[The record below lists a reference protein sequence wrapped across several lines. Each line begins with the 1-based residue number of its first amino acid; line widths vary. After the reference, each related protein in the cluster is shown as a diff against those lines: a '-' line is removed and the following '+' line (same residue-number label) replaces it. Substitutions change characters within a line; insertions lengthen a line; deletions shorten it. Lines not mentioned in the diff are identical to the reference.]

1 MMLIALA
8 TAGSRRTVLAAL
20 LPLLSAPPACWA
32 DRGRMFVPVLGDLQA
47 GIGGPGGLQLDRA
60 SAQLAKLA
68 ESLSYLQQLAE
79 DLQNPTYKG
88 DAVESRVV
96 LRLSAI
102 YWKSTPAAMEIT
114 SSLMPLLGEA
124 EQSRLASLT
133 TAFEAAVREIESA
146 AAETDVKSQLAAAS
160 RANDALTAYLAL
172 AATQYSVPTIK
183 QKFAVPAGS
192 GLVS

>member
-1 MMLIALA
+1 MLIALA
-8 TAGSRRTVLAAL
+8 AGSRRTVLAAL

-68 ESLSYLQQLAE
+68 ESLSYLQQLGE

-88 DAVESRVV
+88 DADDSMVV

-133 TAFEAAVREIESA
+133 TAFEAAVRDIESA
-146 AAETDVKSQLAAAS
+146 ATENDVKSQLAAAS

>member
-1 MMLIALA
+1 MLIALTA
-8 TAGSRRTVLAAL
+8 AGSRRTVLAAL

-47 GIGGPGGLQLDRA
+47 GIGGPAGLQLDRA

-68 ESLSYLQQLAE
+68 ESLSYLQQLGE

-88 DAVESRVV
+88 DADDSMVV

-133 TAFEAAVREIESA
+133 TAFEAAVRDIESA
-146 AAETDVKSQLAAAS
+146 CVQNDVKSQLAAAS
-160 RANDALTAYLAL
+160 RANDALSSYLAL

>member
-1 MMLIALA
+1 
-8 TAGSRRTVLAAL
+8 
-20 LPLLSAPPACWA
+20 
-32 DRGRMFVPVLGDLQA
+32 MFIPVLGDLQA

-68 ESLSYLQQLAE
+68 ESLSYLQQLG

-88 DAVESRVV
+88 DADDSMVV

-102 YWKSTPAAMEIT
+102 YWKSTPAAMEIC
-114 SSLMPLLGEA
+114 SAMMPLLGEA

-133 TAFEAAVREIESA
+133 TSFEAAVRDIESA
-146 AAETDVKSQLAAAS
+146 CVQNDVKSQLAAAS
-160 RANDALTAYLAL
+160 RANDALSSYLAL

>member
-1 MMLIALA
+1 MLIALA
-8 TAGSRRTVLAAL
+8 AGSRRTVLAAL

-68 ESLSYLQQLAE
+68 ESLSYLQQLGE

-88 DAVESRVV
+88 DADDSMVV

-102 YWKSTPAAMEIT
+102 YWKSTPAAMEIC
-114 SSLMPLLGEA
+114 SAMMPLLGEA

-133 TAFEAAVREIESA
+133 TAFEAAVKDIESA
-146 AAETDVKSQLAAAS
+146 CVQNDVKSQLAAAS
-160 RANDALTAYLAL
+160 RANDALSSYLAL

>member
-1 MMLIALA
+1 MLIALA
-8 TAGSRRTVLAAL
+8 ASSRRAVLAAL

-68 ESLSYLQQLAE
+68 ESLSYLQQLGK
-79 DLQNPTYKG
+79 DLQSPTYKG
-88 DAVESRVV
+88 DADDSMVV

-133 TAFEAAVREIESA
+133 TAFEAAVRDIESA
-146 AAETDVKSQLAAAS
+146 CVQNDVKSQLAAAS
-160 RANDALTAYLAL
+160 RANDALSSYLAL

>member
-88 DAVESRVV
+88 DADDSMVV

-133 TAFEAAVREIESA
+133 TAFEAAVRDIESA
-146 AAETDVKSQLAAAS
+146 AAANDVKSQLAAAS

>member
-1 MMLIALA
+1 MLIALA
-8 TAGSRRTVLAAL
+8 AGSRRTVLAAL

-68 ESLSYLQQLAE
+68 ESLSYLQQLGE

-88 DAVESRVV
+88 DADDSMVV

-102 YWKSTPAAMEIT
+102 YWKSTPAAMEIC
-114 SSLMPLLGEA
+114 SAMMPLLGEA
-124 EQSRLASLT
+124 EQSRLAALT
-133 TAFEAAVREIESA
+133 TAFEAAVKDIEA
-146 AAETDVKSQLAAAS
+146 ACTQNDVKSQLAAAS
-160 RANDALTAYLAL
+160 RANDALSSYLAL

>member
-1 MMLIALA
+1 MLIALA
-8 TAGSRRTVLAAL
+8 AGSRRTVLAAL

-68 ESLSYLQQLAE
+68 ESLSYLQQLGE

-88 DAVESRVV
+88 DADDSMVV

-133 TAFEAAVREIESA
+133 TAFEVAVKDIEAAC
-146 AAETDVKSQLAAAS
+146 TQNDVKSQLAAAS
-160 RANDALTAYLAL
+160 RANDALSSYLAL
-172 AATQYSVPTIK
+172 AATRYSVPTIK

>member
-1 MMLIALA
+1 
-8 TAGSRRTVLAAL
+8 
-20 LPLLSAPPACWA
+20 
-32 DRGRMFVPVLGDLQA
+32 MFVPVLGDLQA

-68 ESLSYLQQLAE
+68 ESLSYLQQLGE

-88 DAVESRVV
+88 DADDTMVV

-102 YWKSTPAAMEIT
+102 YWKSTPAAMEIC
-114 SSLMPLLGEA
+114 SAMMPLLGEA

-133 TAFEAAVREIESA
+133 TAFEAAVRDIESA
-146 AAETDVKSQLAAAS
+146 CVQNDVKSQLAAAS
-160 RANDALTAYLAL
+160 RANDALTSYLAL
-172 AATQYSVPTIK
+172 AATQYSVPTIR
-183 QKFAVPAGS
+183 QKFAVPACS

>member
-1 MMLIALA
+1 
-8 TAGSRRTVLAAL
+8 
-20 LPLLSAPPACWA
+20 
-32 DRGRMFVPVLGDLQA
+32 MFVPVLGDLQA

-68 ESLSYLQQLAE
+68 ESLSYLQQLGE

-88 DAVESRVV
+88 DADDSMVV

-146 AAETDVKSQLAAAS
+146 AAENDVKSQLAAAS

-172 AATQYSVPTIK
+172 AATQYSVPRIK